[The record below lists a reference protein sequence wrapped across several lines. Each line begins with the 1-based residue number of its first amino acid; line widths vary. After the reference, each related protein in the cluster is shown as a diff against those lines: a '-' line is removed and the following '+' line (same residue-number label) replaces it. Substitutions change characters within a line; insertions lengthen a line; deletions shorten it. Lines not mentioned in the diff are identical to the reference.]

1 MGDAVTRQRALA
13 LSEFEELGEFEED
26 RAGPAAE
33 PKPKNPAEELF
44 AKQCVVYRLPVP
56 ERQLQFARATH
67 QRGWKFD
74 FAFRDHM
81 VAVEIEG
88 ITPRK
93 LASGLL
99 VMAGRHGSVKG
110 VIEDM
115 EKYNT
120 AGLLGWTVLRFPP
133 KYVKPRRA
141 VEMTMRVLAT
151 RGWEQPT

>member
-1 MGDAVTRQRALA
+1 MKGQRALP
-13 LSEFEELGEFEED
+13 LSEYEELED
-26 RAGPAAE
+26 AERAPTLGDKPDAE
-33 PKPKNPAEELF
+33 DVFF
-44 AKQCVVYRLPVP
+44 AQCRVYGVPEP
-56 ERQLQFARATH
+56 ERQHTFALASH
-67 QRGWKFD
+67 QRRWKFD
-74 FAFRDHM
+74 FCWRAFM

-88 ITPRK
+88 IVPRK
-93 LASGLL
+93 LPSGLL

-141 VEMTMRVLAT
+141 IQTTMRLLSA
-151 RGWEQPT
+151 RGWSPPA